1 MTKTALITG
10 ATSGIG
16 AAFAR
21 ELAAQGYNL
30 GLVGRRTELL
40 RALAGELAAKHGL
53 QAEALSADLATEAGQ
68 KLVAGWILAHAPL
81 ALLINNAGFGIPGT
95 FATTTA
101 EEHLSMLAVHADATV
116 RLTRAVLP
124 AMLAAGRGAII
135 NVSSPAAYLPMAG
148 NTIYAATKAFLNIF
162 SEALRAELRGTG
174 VSVQALL
181 PGFTYSDFH
190 KRGEY
195 AKQDFYS
202 TLPKWMWMTSE
213 AVAQTSLRA
222 LKSGGLYCI
231 PGLHNQ
237 ILVFLAKTGL
247 ATFLLNRTPLKKKY
261 WTKEK

>member
-21 ELAAQGYNL
+21 ELAAQGCNL

-40 RALAGELAAKHGL
+40 KALADELVAKHDI
-53 QAEALSADLATEAGQ
+53 QAEAISADLATSAGQ
-68 KLVAGWILAHAPL
+68 EMAASWILAHSPL
-81 ALLINNAGFGIPGT
+81 ELLINNAGFGVPGT
-95 FATTTA
+95 FANTLV
-101 EEHLSMLAVHADATV
+101 EDHLSMLSVHADATV
-116 RLTRAVLP
+116 RLTRAALP
-124 AMLAAGRGAII
+124 AMREAGRGAII
-135 NVSSPAAYLPMAG
+135 NVSSPAAYLPMSG
-148 NTIYAATKAFLNIF
+148 NAMYAATKAFLNIF
-162 SEALRAELRGTG
+162 SEALYAELRGTG
-174 VSVQALL
+174 ITIQVLL

-195 AKQDFYS
+195 AKKDFYS

-213 AVAQTSLRA
+213 AVARTSLRA
-222 LKSGGLYCI
+222 LKNGRLYCI

-237 ILVFLAKTGL
+237 IMVFLAKTGL
-247 ATFLLNRTPLKKKY
+247 ASVLLNSTPLKKRV